1 MSKYI
6 INNDE
11 YIVRKINEQYVFLKF
26 ANGDSHLLDDIG
38 TIFLDF
44 YLNYNNPID
53 KLIEYFSDV
62 DFEIIKKDFSDFLN
76 QLIEN
81 GMLIKG
87 ENN

>member
-1 MSKYI
+1 MSNYI

-38 TIFLDF
+38 TIFLDY
-44 YLNYNNPID
+44 YLNYSNPVD

-62 DFEIIKKDFSDFLN
+62 EFEAIKKDFSDFIN
-76 QLIEN
+76 QLIEKR
-81 GMLIKG
+81 MLIKG
-87 ENN
+87 EDN